1 MDDNTKHARKP
12 GIGSKVLAGG
22 GAALASGMALAQDA
36 GLDTAA
42 IDAAIS
48 DAQTKGLAIAGSV
61 TLMLF
66 LFAAAK
72 YIRRAK

>member
-1 MDDNTKHARKP
+1 MENVNTKPSLRSKALVAV
-12 GIGSKVLAGG
+12 GSMVSA
-22 GAALASGMALAQDA
+22 GAALAQDS
-36 GLDTAA
+36 GLDTAQ
-42 IDAAIS
+42 IDAAIA